1 MIHKRQNK
9 HSMEKTKVLFIDD
22 DTMLGNIVVAALT
35 EMGYE
40 THYQTSLAAI
50 RSILRELCP
59 DIVVLDVEIGTGDG
73 IQAIAEVKSV
83 LPDVPVLFVSSHTD
97 SSYIKRALEAGGIAY
112 LKKPFEIEELL
123 AYIQRHVSSRS
134 SLPTLVPIG
143 SLTLDTEGYL
153 LREEERIVK
162 KLTPLECKLLT
173 LLARNLDQVVSRET
187 IERGLWPDGNAN
199 GYSLNNF
206 VLKLRK
212 DLSEGTSLEIVT
224 IPKKGYRLVAKH

>member
-1 MIHKRQNK
+1 M
-9 HSMEKTKVLFIDD
+9 
-22 DTMLGNIVVAALT
+22 
-35 EMGYE
+35 
-40 THYQTSLAAI
+40 
-50 RSILRELCP
+50 
-59 DIVVLDVEIGTGDG
+59 LDVEIGTGDG

-123 AYIQRHVSSRS
+123 AYIQRHVSSHS

-143 SLTLDTEGYL
+143 SLTLDTEEYL

>member
-123 AYIQRHVSSRS
+123 AYIQRHVSSHS

-143 SLTLDTEGYL
+143 SLTLDTEEYL
-153 LREEERIVK
+153 LREEERI
-162 KLTPLECKLLT
+162 T